1 MTTSA
6 TMPEAMVRR
15 WRRPPISSQIGR
27 GTPHHSRTYGR
38 DVSVRTATENQE
50 QPMTVLARRAR
61 SGSVRR
67 SQRPKAMP
75 RIAMV
80 QKATNAA

>member
-1 MTTSA
+1 M
-6 TMPEAMVRR
+6 
-15 WRRPPISSQIGR
+15 
-27 GTPHHSRTYGR
+27 
-38 DVSVRTATENQE
+38 SVRTATENQE
-50 QPMTVLARRAR
+50 QPMTVPARRAR

>member
-1 MTTSA
+1 MTTRA
-6 TMPEAMVRR
+6 TMPEAIVRR
-15 WRRPPISSQIGR
+15 WRRPPISSQAGR
-27 GTPHHSRTYGR
+27 STPHHSMTYGS
-38 DVSVRTATENQE
+38 DVSARTTTENHE
-50 QPMTVLARRAR
+50 QPMTVRARRAR

-67 SQRPKAMP
+67 SQRPNAMP